1 MICVDYNFRPKRRK
15 HHPSVK
21 LQCEITMASHLDSD
35 TVQYVCD
42 CGRPNRI
49 NKLFFCRHCLKLR
62 CGRCA
67 CTQVDSFFCSS
78 CLENIPSAEA
88 KFAGNRCTKCYD
100 CPSCQHTL
108 TSRAAKPPPVVTVV
122 SAGGAGGGDA
132 VAAPTTSSE
141 KDASKRKVYYL
152 MCSACRWT
160 SRDVGIP
167 DRPVATGQW
176 PDLEYAHATRFASL
190 LEHCKNVVLHDK
202 QAAQDWARRKGPGQ
216 QKYGSL
222 TVSSN

>member
-1 MICVDYNFRPKRRK
+1 
-15 HHPSVK
+15 
-21 LQCEITMASHLDSD
+21 MASHLDSD

-88 KFAGNRCTKCYD
+88 KFAANRCTKCYD

-108 TSRAAKPPPVVTVV
+108 TSRAAKPATVV
-122 SAGGAGGGDA
+122 VPVAAAAADGGAAGDA
-132 VAAPTTSSE
+132 AAAAPTAPTAAE
-141 KDASKRKVYYL
+141 KDAAKRKVYYL

-176 PDLEYAHATRFASL
+176 PDLEYAHATRFASM
-190 LEHCKNVVLHDK
+190 LEHCKNTVLHDK
-202 QAAQDWARRKGPGQ
+202 QAAQDWARRKGPGP
-216 QKYGSL
+216 QKYNSL
-222 TVSSN
+222 TVSVVVNSNI